1 MESLTTG
8 LLIIALLALYLGLG
22 LWIFA
27 GLFLVGI
34 TSALAIEGMPLTQI
48 GAMVKGNFWRIASSW
63 ELAAIPL
70 FVWMGE
76 LIFRTDI
83 SARMFRGL
91 SPWVNAIPG
100 RLVHANILGCTLF
113 AAVCGSSTATAATIG
128 KITTSSLI
136 ARGYD
141 ERLAI
146 GSIAGAGTLGL
157 MIPPSIVMIVYGIL
171 ADQSIAR
178 LFAAGLFPGLMMAAL
193 YSLYIVG
200 VALVRPE
207 VAPSDGRRYT
217 WGDRFRGLLDLSPIL
232 ILIPIVLGGIYTG
245 LATPSE
251 AAALGVGGSL
261 AIVAALRQ
269 LTWRVFIELLMG
281 CVTITCMIVSIIAA
295 AAVLSSAMGYLRVPA
310 KIAQGI
316 TYLDLG
322 PYGVILLLFVFY
334 LILGCF
340 LEGISMLVMSLPIT
354 LPLVVAAGFDPIWF
368 GIFLVIMVEIAQI
381 TPPVGFNLYVLQGLT
396 GRPIGEIAIAALPFF
411 FLLTLACVIVTAFP
425 IIALWLPNALY
436 SR

>member
-1 MESLTTG
+1 MEALTAGLVIVG
-8 LLIIALLALYLGLG
+8 LLAVYLSLG
-22 LWIFA
+22 VWIFA
-27 GLFLVGI
+27 GLFLVGV
-34 TSALAIEGMPLTQI
+34 TSALVLEGMSIAQI
-48 GAMVKGNFWRIASSW
+48 GAIVRGNFWRVASSW
-63 ELAAIPL
+63 ELSAIPL

-83 SARMFRGL
+83 SARTFRGL

-113 AAVCGSSTATAATIG
+113 AAVCGSSTATTATIG

-136 ARGYD
+136 ERGYD

-178 LFAAGLFPGLMMAAL
+178 LFAAGLLPGLLMAAV
-193 YSLYIVG
+193 YSTYIMVVG
-200 VALVRPE
+200 WLWPAM
-207 VAPSDGRRYT
+207 APTDGRRYSIR
-217 WGDRFRGLLDLSPIL
+217 DRMKGLLELCPVL
-232 ILIPIVLGGIYTG
+232 ALIPIVLGGIYSG

-251 AAALGVGGSL
+251 AAALGVAGAL
-261 AIVAALRQ
+261 VIIALLRQ
-269 LTWRVFIELLMG
+269 LTWRIFIESLMG
-281 CVTITCMIVSIIAA
+281 SVAITCMVVSIIVA
-295 AAVLSSAMGYLRVPA
+295 AAVLSSAMGYLRVPT
-310 KIAQGI
+310 KIAEGI
-316 TYLDLG
+316 AYLDLG
-322 PYGVILLLFVFY
+322 PYAIVALLFVFY

-354 LPLVVAAGFDPIWF
+354 LPLVVAAGFHPIWF
-368 GIFLVIMVEIAQI
+368 GVFLVVMIEIAQI

-396 GRPIGEIAIAALPFF
+396 GRPIGTIALSALPFF
-411 FLLTLACVIVTAFP
+411 FLLMLVCIIITMFP
-425 IIALWLPNALY
+425 DIALWLPSTLY
-436 SR
+436 G

>member
-1 MESLTTG
+1 MEALTTG
-8 LLIIALLALYLGLG
+8 LVIVGLLGLYLALGV
-22 LWIFA
+22 WIFA

-34 TSALAIEGMPLTQI
+34 TSALVIEGMSLAQI
-48 GAMVKGNFWRIASSW
+48 GAMVKGNFWRVASSW
-63 ELAAIPL
+63 ELSAIPL

-136 ARGYD
+136 ERGYD

-178 LFAAGLFPGLMMAAL
+178 LFAAGLFPGLLMAAVYSTYIMIVGWIWPSMAPADGRS
-193 YSLYIVG
+193 YSLRDRLMG
-200 VALVRPE
+200 LVE
-207 VAPSDGRRYT
+207 
-217 WGDRFRGLLDLSPIL
+217 LSPIL
-232 ILIPIVLGGIYTG
+232 ALIPIVLGGIYSG

-251 AAALGVGGSL
+251 AAALGVAGSL
-261 AIVAALRQ
+261 VIVALMRQ
-269 LTWRVFIELLMG
+269 LTWRIFIDSLMG
-281 CVTITCMIVSIIAA
+281 SVAITCMVVSIIVA
-295 AAVLSSAMGYLRVPA
+295 AAVLSSAMGYLRVPT
-310 KIAQGI
+310 KIAEGI
-316 TYLDLG
+316 TYLNLG
-322 PYGVILLLFVFY
+322 PYGVVVLLFIFY

-396 GRPIGEIAIAALPFF
+396 GRPIGTIARAALPFF
-411 FLLTLACVIVTAFP
+411 FLLTLVCVIVTAFP
-425 IIALWLPNALY
+425 IIALWLPNTLY